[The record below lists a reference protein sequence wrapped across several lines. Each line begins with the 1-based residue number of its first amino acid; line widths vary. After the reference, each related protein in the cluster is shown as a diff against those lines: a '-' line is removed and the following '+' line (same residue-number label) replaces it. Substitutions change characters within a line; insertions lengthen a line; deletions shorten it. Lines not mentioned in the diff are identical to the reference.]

1 MLDRDSQ
8 LIYEAYTAKPT
19 TEVLSELS
27 IPDIDPISFAHGDIV
42 RIRIGGMDLDFHFRK
57 DQSDREDKDFFHIYT
72 PVKDY
77 SSLGPLPNITTIM
90 PKDRNIIYTN
100 KRSYNIATDVLRGK
114 KPSSHGHMASIKDHF
129 PAGVGADV
137 AGKPGADVADK
148 PGAPSA
154 PGSTDNGRDTGR
166 WTNDPKY
173 KHSLRARVADHGF
186 FKNADV
192 NSMAGK
198 WAAHRLEK
206 GFQNLIAPKSDFKR
220 TGASRYA
227 TDPKRRYTGPD
238 SGQKMNL
245 GSEYEDAPKNVSTGR
260 SKYRTN

>member
-8 LIYEAYTAKPT
+8 LIYEAYAAKPT
-19 TEVLSELS
+19 TEVLSELG

-42 RIRIGGMDLDFHFRK
+42 EIRIGGMVLDFHFRK
-57 DQSDREDKDFFHIYT
+57 DQSDRENKDFFHIYT

-90 PKDRNIIYTN
+90 PNDRNIIYTN
-100 KRSYNIATDVLRGK
+100 RRSYNIAADVLTGK
-114 KPSSHGHMASIKDHF
+114 KPSSHGHMASIKDVR
-129 PAGVGADV
+129 PAGG
-137 AGKPGADVADK
+137 GADVADK
-148 PGAPSA
+148 PGAAGAAGAAAS
-154 PGSTDNGRDTGR
+154 RDTGR

-173 KHSLRARVADHGF
+173 KHSYRARVADHGF

-192 NSMAGK
+192 NSMTGK

-206 GFQNLIAPKSDFKR
+206 GFQNLIAPNSDFKR
-220 TGASRYA
+220 TGASRFA
-227 TDPKRRYTGPD
+227 TDPKQRYTGPD
-238 SGQKMNL
+238 SGHKMNL

-260 SKYRTN
+260 SKYKTK